1 MRKHPLA
8 NRILTGVTLASP
20 GMPVGQAPAA
30 GTSGFG
36 VSVLVD
42 ETPRTEYYH
51 RGAVYIEAVRGA
63 SYSLRLTNPTPY
75 RVAVALSVDGL
86 NTIDAKHTDAR
97 SASKWVLEPYEST
110 TISGWQVSDRA
121 ARSFYFTGE
130 RHSYGAKLGQTEN
143 LGVIEAVYF
152 RERQREAE
160 VYRPIPGEERSNGI
174 ESGAAG
180 AAPPPSLAAPSAKA
194 QRHDTSDDYAATG
207 MGHRAEHE
215 IYSVDMD
222 LDPTPIAS
230 VRIRY
235 EFRQQLVKLGILPQY
250 ISPLERR
257 EHASGFGAYCPE

>member
-1 MRKHPLA
+1 MKHRIMILA
-8 NRILTGVTLASP
+8 LALF
-20 GMPVGQAPAA
+20 A
-30 GTSGFG
+30 TSAFASHTRGFA
-36 VSVLVD
+36 VNVLVD
-42 ETPRTEYYH
+42 DVTRSEYFH
-51 RGAVYIEAVRGA
+51 GGNVYIEAVRGA
-63 SYSLRLTNPTPY
+63 SYSLRITNPTPY

-152 RERQREAE
+152 RERQHEPE
-160 VYRPIPGEERSNGI
+160 VYRQMPSEERFNGV
-174 ESGAAG
+174 ESGVAG
-180 AAPPPSLAAPSAKA
+180 AAPPSSLAAPSAKA

-207 MGHRAEHE
+207 MGEKAAHE

-230 VRIRY
+230 VRVRY
-235 EFRQQLVKLGILPQY
+235 EFRQQLVKLGILPQH